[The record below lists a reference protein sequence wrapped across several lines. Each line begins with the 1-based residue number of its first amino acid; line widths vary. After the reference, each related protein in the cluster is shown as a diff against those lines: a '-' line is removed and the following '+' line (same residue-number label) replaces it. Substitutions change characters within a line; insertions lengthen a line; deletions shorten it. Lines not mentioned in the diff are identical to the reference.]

1 MRVVIHVLLAA
12 VGFGTWCA
20 AMWLMA
26 ATTALAV
33 LGDKVLPNATHGNC
47 WTFALPRWHIHGG
60 YLLVRN
66 ADGQRFLGF
75 LPVPHVA
82 WVKHLGNE
90 ALLEQFDPITRH
102 YSWWMPWFT
111 IYYAGRIKKTE
122 RQHDS
127 T

>member
-1 MRVVIHVLLAA
+1 MRKLVHIVLAS
-12 VGFGTWCA
+12 VGFVFWCA

-26 ATTALAV
+26 FTTWIAV
-33 LGDKVLPNATHGNC
+33 LADKVLPDATHGNC
-47 WTFALPRWHIHGG
+47 WTYALPRWYLHGG

-82 WVKHLGNE
+82 WVSHLGD
-90 ALLEQFDPITRH
+90 ASLLEQFDPVRRQH
-102 YSWWMPWFT
+102 SFWMPWHT
-111 IYYAGRIKKTE
+111 IYYRGRVKTTE

-127 T
+127 H